1 MRLRSAPRAERPE
14 GDGLPAVRI
23 GILGGLTALSC
34 CVGPT
39 VLALIGA
46 VSGATALAWA
56 DGLYNGYAW
65 FFRLGGLVV
74 LGLLVWWA
82 LERRN
87 ACSLPG
93 ARRHWRRIALALA
106 VAVATYGVLYA
117 LTTWLGTLA

>member
-1 MRLRSAPRAERPE
+1 M
-14 GDGLPAVRI
+14 RI
-23 GILGGLTALSC
+23 GVAGGVTALLC

-56 DGLYNGYAW
+56 HGLYNGYAW

-74 LGLLVWWA
+74 LLLLVGWA
-82 LERRN
+82 LKRRN
-87 ACSLPG
+87 ACSLQG
-93 ARRHWRRIALALA
+93 ARHHWRRVALALA
-106 VAVATYGVLYA
+106 VAVGTYGGLYA